1 MQLHTVSNM
10 KSQLVSLKTVVL
22 WRYMR
27 GELNNSSENKAQT
40 YDVTRIIT
48 LDDHGST
55 VWKVCWNVFG
65 SVLYSC
71 GDDGRIRMW
80 KGTINGPWKCE
91 SNVSLQAEAL
101 EKAKSDA
108 SQSTEPVS
116 S

>member
-1 MQLHTVSNM
+1 
-10 KSQLVSLKTVVL
+10 
-22 WRYMR
+22 

-71 GDDGRIRMW
+71 GDDARIRMW

-91 SNVSLQAEAL
+91 TNISLQAEAL
-101 EKAKSDA
+101 EKAKANA

-116 S
+116 T